1 MKEIFF
7 LCGSPL
13 QNNCNEEES
22 PWQPKDNDEQEDDSF
37 IDMEFFYISFGLCY
51 IVVVITL
58 LAILYINSYWG
69 RKWFYFIENCID
81 SCNYFV
87 VASFRKFSNFRR

>member
-22 PWQPKDNDEQEDDSF
+22 PWQPKDNYQQEDDSF
-37 IDMEFFYISFGLCY
+37 IDM
-51 IVVVITL
+51 
-58 LAILYINSYWG
+58 
-69 RKWFYFIENCID
+69 
-81 SCNYFV
+81 
-87 VASFRKFSNFRR
+87 